1 VQARWR
7 APRQC
12 VEDRHQE
19 KGRKG
24 RTRQAADDGA
34 AERGVLLARFAAKVF
49 RAGVRGTH
57 KDSKQ
62 MQGDGITRDGIKTG
76 DVVVV
81 TGGGGGF
88 GRAFS
93 RRFAREGAKV
103 AVWDINTETGEDT
116 ARAIRSEGGE
126 ACFIKADLARMDE
139 IHAAVDQTL
148 SVYRVPYCIINNAS
162 IYPRAS
168 VIDMAPEV
176 WERTLKVNIT
186 APFLIARA
194 FGPKMIA
201 QRRGVVINIASGRA
215 LEGAVE
221 GANYACSKAAILSL
235 TKTLALEW
243 AQHNIRVNAII
254 PGVSLTAQPLE
265 KATPEELIER
275 GRRTI
280 PLGRVGYPED
290 MAGLAAFLASS
301 DAAYMT
307 GQGVAMNGGRVL
319 VP

>member
-1 VQARWR
+1 M
-7 APRQC
+7 
-12 VEDRHQE
+12 
-19 KGRKG
+19 K
-24 RTRQAADDGA
+24 
-34 AERGVLLARFAAKVF
+34 
-49 RAGVRGTH
+49 
-57 KDSKQ
+57 
-62 MQGDGITRDGIKTG
+62 GDGIARDGIKAG
-76 DVVVV
+76 DLVVV

-88 GRAFS
+88 GQAFS
-93 RRFAREGAKV
+93 RRFARAGAKV
-103 AVWDINTETGEDT
+103 AVWDVDSKTGKEIVREI
-116 ARAIRSEGGE
+116 ASEGGE
-126 ACFIKADLARMDE
+126 ACFIRADLARRND
-139 IHAAVDQTL
+139 IDAAVAQTL
-148 SVYRVPYCIINNAS
+148 NVYGVPYCIINNAS

-168 VIDMAPEV
+168 VIDMAPEA

-215 LEGAVE
+215 LDGAVD
-221 GANYACSKAAILSL
+221 GAGYACSKAAILSL

-243 AQHNIRVNAII
+243 APHNIRVNAII

-265 KATPEELIER
+265 NTTSEDLIER

-301 DAAYMT
+301 EAAYMT
-307 GQGVAMNGGRVL
+307 GQGVAMNGGRIL